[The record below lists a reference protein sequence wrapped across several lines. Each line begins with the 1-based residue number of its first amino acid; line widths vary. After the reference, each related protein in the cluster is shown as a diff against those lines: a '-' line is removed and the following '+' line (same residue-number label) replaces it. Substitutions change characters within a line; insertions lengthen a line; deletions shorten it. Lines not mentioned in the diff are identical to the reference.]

1 MSVDFLSVH
10 PSGIGM
16 TIARHDPYTY
26 RGLIRFNM
34 HNRFNYS
41 IHTQDI
47 QLAIASF
54 STSPLFLSKV
64 IVV

>member
-1 MSVDFLSVH
+1 MALK
-10 PSGIGM
+10 
-16 TIARHDPYTY
+16 IARHNPYTY

-47 QLAIASF
+47 LLAIASF